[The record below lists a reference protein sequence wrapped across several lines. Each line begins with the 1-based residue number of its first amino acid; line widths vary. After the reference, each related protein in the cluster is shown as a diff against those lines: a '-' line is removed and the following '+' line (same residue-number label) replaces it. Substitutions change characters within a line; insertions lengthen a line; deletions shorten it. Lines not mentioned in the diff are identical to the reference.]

1 MEFSIKQKILLECLA
16 HFQSVVEKRNTIPI
30 LSNIK
35 ITALEGG
42 LTLTAT
48 DLVMELSESL
58 GASVK
63 TVGGVTISSQLFF
76 EIIRKAPDNA
86 EVTLKVDQKTGSVFV
101 LFGESKFS
109 LPTLPVDDF
118 PVMDAQKLEV
128 SIELESDEFKNL
140 IGNSKF
146 CMGLD
151 ESRQYLNG
159 IYLHSSENAISTV
172 ATDGHRLAKCTIN
185 KSQIQS
191 FEGIII
197 PKKTVL
203 EVSKIAEDFDEKV
216 SLSFSKTRIRF
227 IFGNLVI
234 VSKLVNAS
242 FPDYESVIPKDNNQ
256 IMTVDCRSFSQTI
269 DRVSTISDEKF
280 RTVKF
285 SISGNNC
292 VVSSFGNDKSIGTEN
307 VNVDFQGSEISI
319 NFNAKYILDVLN
331 IIKNGKVK
339 FHFSQQTAPT
349 ILQSDTLN
357 NSLFLIMQMRA

>member
-1 MEFSIKQKILLECLA
+1 MEFSIKKKTLLDCLV
-16 HFQSVVEKRNTIPI
+16 HFQSVVERRNTIPI
-30 LSNIK
+30 LSNVK
-35 ITALEGG
+35 ITAVEGG

-48 DLVMELSESL
+48 DLVMELNESL
-58 GASVK
+58 VANVK
-63 TVGGVTISSQLFF
+63 SVGGITISSQLFF

-86 EVTLKVDQKTGSVFV
+86 DVTLKVDEKTSSVFV

-118 PVMDAQKLEV
+118 PMMDAQKLEV
-128 SIELESDEFKNL
+128 SLELESNDFKNL
-140 IGNSKF
+140 INNCKF

-159 IYLHSSENAISTV
+159 IYLHSSEKAISTV
-172 ATDGHRLAKCTIN
+172 STDGHRLAKCTIGN
-185 KSQIQS
+185 NQVQS

-197 PKKTVL
+197 PKKTVS
-203 EVSKIAEDFDEKV
+203 EISKIAEDFDEKV
-216 SLSFSKTRIRF
+216 LLSFSKTRIKF
-227 IFGNLVI
+227 TFGNLIV

-256 IMTVDCRSFSQTI
+256 IMTVDCKSFSQTI

-339 FHFSQQTAPT
+339 FHFSEKTAPT
-349 ILQSDTLN
+349 ILQSDSLN
-357 NSLFLIMQMRA
+357 NALFLIMQMRA

>member
-1 MEFSIKQKILLECLA
+1 MEFSIKKKVLLDCLS
-16 HFQSVVEKRNTIPI
+16 HFQSVVERRNTIPI

-35 ITALEGG
+35 INAIEGG

-48 DLVMELSESL
+48 DLIMELSESL
-58 GASVK
+58 PAKVSSP
-63 TVGGVTISSQLFF
+63 GGITISSQLFF
-76 EIIRKAPDNA
+76 EIIRKAPDNSDI
-86 EVTLKVDQKTGSVFV
+86 TLKVDEKSGSVYV

-109 LPTLPVDDF
+109 LPTLPIDDF
-118 PVMDAQKLEV
+118 PVMDADKLDV
-128 SIELESDEFKNL
+128 ILELKSEELKNL
-140 IGNSKF
+140 INNCKF

-159 IYLHSSENAISTV
+159 VYLHKNEDQVTTV
-172 ATDGHRLAKCTIN
+172 ATDGHRLS
-185 KSQIQS
+185 KSVISQGDKNS

-197 PKKTVL
+197 PKKTVI
-203 EVSKIAEDFDEKV
+203 EISKILDDCADKI
-216 SLSFSKTRIRF
+216 SISFSKTRIKF
-227 IFGNLVI
+227 VIGNLIV

-242 FPDYESVIPKDNNQ
+242 FPDYESVIPKDNDQ
-256 IMTVDCRSFSQTI
+256 IMVVDCKSFSQTI

-307 VNVDFQGSEISI
+307 VDVEFSGSEISI
-319 NFNAKYILDVLN
+319 NFNARYILDVLS
-331 IIKNGKVK
+331 IIKSGKVK
-339 FHFSQQTAPT
+339 FYFSQKTAPT
-349 ILQSDTLN
+349 ILESDALK

>member
-1 MEFSIKQKILLECLA
+1 MEFSIKKKILLDCLA
-16 HFQSVVEKRNTIPI
+16 HFQSVVERRTIPI

-35 ITALEGG
+35 ISALEGG

-48 DLVMELSESL
+48 DLVMEISEKL
-58 GASVK
+58 VANVK

-76 EIIRKAPDNA
+76 EIIRKAPDNTD
-86 EVTLKVDQKTGSVFV
+86 VTLKIDQKTSSVFV

-118 PVMDAQKLEV
+118 PIMDAQNLEV
-128 SIELESDEFKNL
+128 SFEIDSNEFKNL
-140 IGNSKF
+140 INNCKF

-172 ATDGHRLAKCTIN
+172 ATDGHRLAKCTIGKN
-185 KSQIQS
+185 EIKS
-191 FEGIII
+191 FEGIIV

-203 EVSKIAEDFDEKV
+203 EVSKIAEDFDEKI
-216 SLSFSKTRIRF
+216 LINFSKTRIKF
-227 IFGNLVI
+227 VFGNLVI

-242 FPDYESVIPKDNNQ
+242 FPDYESVIPKDNDQ
-256 IMTVDCRSFSQTI
+256 IMVVDCKSFSQTI

-307 VNVDFQGSEISI
+307 VNVDFAGTEISI

-339 FHFSQQTAPT
+339 FHFSQKTAPT
-349 ILQSDTLN
+349 ILQSDSLN
-357 NSLFLIMQMRA
+357 NSLF

>member
-1 MEFSIKQKILLECLA
+1 MEFSIKQKILLDCLA
-16 HFQSVVEKRNTIPI
+16 HFQSVVERRNTIPI

-35 ITALEGG
+35 ISAVEGG

-58 GASVK
+58 VATVK

-76 EIIRKAPDNA
+76 EIIRKAPDNS

-109 LPTLPVDDF
+109 LPTLPVGDF
-118 PVMDAQKLEV
+118 PVMDAQKLDV
-128 SIELESDEFKNL
+128 SLEIESNEFKSLVN
-140 IGNSKF
+140 NSKF

-172 ATDGHRLAKCTIN
+172 ATDGHRLAKCTM
-185 KSQIQS
+185 KKDDIQS

-203 EVSKIAEDFDEKV
+203 EISKVAEDFNEKV
-216 SLSFSKTRIRF
+216 SLSFSKTRIKF
-227 IFGNLVI
+227 VFGNLII

-256 IMTVDCRSFSQTI
+256 IMTVDCKSFSQTI

-285 SISGNNC
+285 NISGNNC

-307 VNVDFQGSEISI
+307 VNVDFEGSEVSI

-331 IIKNGKVK
+331 IIKMGKVK

-349 ILQSDTLN
+349 ILKSDSQS